1 MVKLPD
7 ITTENFQKDV
17 LEKSKTT
24 PVFVDFWAPWCG
36 PCRIVSPIVEE
47 LAGEYQ
53 GKMVFTKINV
63 DEAPQIAHQ
72 YQVMS
77 IPTLMIFK
85 NGQPLEAVIGA
96 RPKKDLQSRV
106 ERALAK

>member
-1 MVKLPD
+1 MAKPKDV
-7 ITTENFQKDV
+7 TEQSFEADV
-17 LEKSKTT
+17 LEESKSG

-47 LAGEYQ
+47 LADDYQ
-53 GKMVFTKINV
+53 GKMKFAKIDV
-63 DEAPQIAHQ
+63 DQAQNIALK

-85 NGQPLEAVIGA
+85 DGKPFEQVIGA

-106 ERALAK
+106 ERALT

>member
-1 MVKLPD
+1 MAKPKEV
-7 ITTENFQKDV
+7 TEQSFEADV
-17 LEKSKTT
+17 LEQSKHS

-47 LAGEYQ
+47 LADDYQ
-53 GKMVFTKINV
+53 GKMEFAKIDV
-63 DEAPQIAHQ
+63 DQAPNIALK

-85 NGQPLEAVIGA
+85 DGKPIEAVIGA

-106 ERALAK
+106 ERALA